1 MINNCIKN
9 EKIMRKA
16 HKIRIILPEKKIK
29 QIVSLISIINW
40 RFLKKYRKEIIIS
53 QNENNNINI
62 PVYTINNMNCIN
74 YIEEEEFND
83 LDICKNIEEGK
94 NDITPNV
101 ISIISMIEIT
111 NDTTT
116 KIDMKI

>member
-1 MINNCIKN
+1 
-9 EKIMRKA
+9 MRKA
-16 HKIRIILPEKKIK
+16 HKIRIILPEKIK
-29 QIVSLISIINW
+29 QIISLISIINW

-62 PVYTINNMNCIN
+62 PVYTINNMNSIN

-83 LDICKNIEEGK
+83 LDICNNIEEGK

-111 NDTTT
+111 NDTNT